1 MGMKRDSDIIA
12 WKDASIAPLGIKTEV
27 RCFDN
32 VRGEYTLPYPCR
44 RTVYAWT
51 FLTQRGRAA
60 PSGQRVCRR
69 RGKDMIWMPV
79 VFGVVLG
86 AFIAAIILAGYT
98 PARDIDSDLDTDR
111 HS

>member
-1 MGMKRDSDIIA
+1 
-12 WKDASIAPLGIKTEV
+12 
-27 RCFDN
+27 
-32 VRGEYTLPYPCR
+32 
-44 RTVYAWT
+44 
-51 FLTQRGRAA
+51 
-60 PSGQRVCRR
+60 
-69 RGKDMIWMPV
+69 MIWMPV